1 MELDLSEERRRAMR
15 REQSPEATHPKRRI
29 LIVDDHPLVRR
40 GLIALIDNEPDL
52 TVCASAGTHDAGLE
66 AVASSR
72 PDLVIADL
80 SLGIDDGLAM
90 VEEIHS
96 GHCDLPVLVL
106 SMHEAPVYARRALRA
121 GARGY
126 VTKQEMLET
135 LLVAIRR
142 VLDGEEFVSPD
153 LRAGLDDA

>member
-1 MELDLSEERRRAMR
+1 MH
-15 REQSPEATHPKRRI
+15 REDSPEETPRKRRI

-40 GLIALIDNEPDL
+40 GLTALIDNEPDL
-52 TVCASAGTHDAGLE
+52 TVCASAATLGAGLE
-66 AVASSR
+66 AIDSAQ

-90 VEEIHS
+90 VEKIHS
-96 GHCDLPVLVL
+96 GHADLPVLVL
-106 SMHEAPVYARRALRA
+106 TMHEAPVYARLAFEA

-142 VLDGEEFVSPD
+142 VLEGEEFVSPEIQ
-153 LRAGLDDA
+153 AGLDGS

>member
-1 MELDLSEERRRAMR
+1 MH
-15 REQSPEATHPKRRI
+15 RENSPERTPSKRRI

-40 GLIALIDNEPDL
+40 GLTALIDNEPDL
-52 TVCASAGTHDAGLE
+52 TVCASAATLSAGLE
-66 AVASSR
+66 AVESSH

-90 VEEIHS
+90 VEKIHS
-96 GHCDLPVLVL
+96 GHGDLPVLVL
-106 SMHEAPVYARRALRA
+106 TMHEAPVYARLAFEA

-142 VLDGEEFVSPD
+142 VLDGEEFVSPEIK
-153 LRAGLDDA
+153 AALDGS

>member
-1 MELDLSEERRRAMR
+1 MH
-15 REQSPEATHPKRRI
+15 REDSPEETPRKRRI

-40 GLIALIDNEPDL
+40 GLTALIDNEPDL
-52 TVCASAGTHDAGLE
+52 TVCASAATLGAGLE
-66 AVASSR
+66 AIESAQ

-90 VEEIHS
+90 VEKIHS
-96 GHCDLPVLVL
+96 GHADLPVLVL
-106 SMHEAPVYARRALRA
+106 TMYEAPVYARLAFEA

-142 VLDGEEFVSPD
+142 VLDGEEFVSPEIK
-153 LRAGLDDA
+153 AGLDGS

>member
-1 MELDLSEERRRAMR
+1 MSRDK
-15 REQSPEATHPKRRI
+15 SPESTQLKRRI

-40 GLIALIDNEPDL
+40 GLTALIDNEPDL
-52 TVCASAGTHDAGLE
+52 TVCASAATHVAGLE
-66 AVASSR
+66 AVESSR

-90 VEEIHS
+90 VEEIHA

-142 VLDGEEFVSPD
+142 VLDGDEFVSPEI
-153 LRAGLDDA
+153 RAGLEGA

>member
-1 MELDLSEERRRAMR
+1 MHRQSS
-15 REQSPEATHPKRRI
+15 REQTPGKRRI

-52 TVCASAGTHDAGLE
+52 TVCAAAATLSAGLA

-90 VEEIHS
+90 VEAIHS
-96 GHCDLPVLVL
+96 GHENLPVLVL
-106 SMHEAPVYARRALRA
+106 TMHDAPLYARRAFRA
-121 GARGY
+121 GASGF
-126 VTKQEMLET
+126 VTKQEMLDT

-142 VLDGEEFVSPD
+142 VLDGEEFVSAKIK
-153 LRAGLDDA
+153 AGLDNS